1 MQYCCLG
8 LLTVQYSSTNIKIS
22 LLQFSSESSMP
33 ETKEINSPIEDA
45 VERWERETLQPTLAK
60 HPEIKKPFES
70 VSLEEVNRLYT
81 PADLKGV
88 DFSQDLSFPGEFP
101 YTRGIHPTGY
111 RGKLW
116 TMRQFA
122 GFSTPEETNSR
133 FKYLLAQGQNGL
145 SVAYDLPT
153 LMGYDADSV
162 LSEGEVGKCGVA
174 VSSLAD
180 MEVLFNEIPLEQV
193 TVSQTINAPASVL
206 LAMYLVVAEKQGA
219 DWKRISG
226 TLQNDILKEY
236 IAQKEWIYPIRPAMK
251 LVVDTFEFCT
261 EHVPRYNPVSVSGYH
276 IREAGSTAV
285 QELAF
290 TLRDGLEYVEW
301 GVRAGLELDRF
312 VPRISFFF
320 NAHND
325 FFEEVAKYRAARRIW
340 AREMRER
347 FGTTNERTLKLRF
360 HTQTAGVSLTVQ
372 QPLNNIVRVAIQ
384 ALAGVLGGTQSLHT
398 DAYDEALALP
408 TDRAALIA
416 LRTQQIIAEE
426 TGVVNT
432 VDPLGGS
439 YFVEALTEKMECGAL
454 DYFKKIDSMGG
465 MVAAIEKGFPQREIQ
480 DSAYQY
486 QKAVERGDQ
495 VIVGVNK
502 YAIEDEA
509 QIPTLVID
517 ESVRE
522 HQIERL
528 ERTRSKRDA
537 GAVTNALEKVK
548 LAARNA
554 ENTMPAT
561 IEAVR
566 AYATL
571 GEICSALRDVY
582 GIYEEPAF

>member
-1 MQYCCLG
+1 M
-8 LLTVQYSSTNIKIS
+8 S
-22 LLQFSSESSMP
+22 
-33 ETKEINSPIEDA
+33 ETKEITTPIEEE
-45 VERWERETLQPTLAK
+45 VERWQSETLEPALKK
-60 HPEIKKPFES
+60 HPEMKKRFEN
-70 VSLEEVNRLYT
+70 VSLEEVERLYT
-81 PADLKGV
+81 PADLADV
-88 DFSQDLSFPGEFP
+88 DFARDVSFPGEFP

-111 RGKLW
+111 RGKIW

-133 FKYLLAQGQNGL
+133 FRYLLEQGQTGL

-153 LMGYDADSV
+153 LMGYDADSP

-180 MEVLFNEIPLEQV
+180 MEVLFDKIPLEQV

-206 LAMYLVVAEKQGA
+206 LAMYLVVAEKQRA
-219 DWKRISG
+219 DWKKISG

-251 LVVDTFEFCT
+251 LVVDTFEFCAQ
-261 EHVPRYNPVSVSGYH
+261 HVPRYNPISVSGYH

-301 GVRAGLELDRF
+301 GLKAGLDLDVF

-340 AREMRER
+340 AREMRDR
-347 FGTTNERTLKLRF
+347 FGSTNERTLKLRF

-408 TDRAALIA
+408 TDQAALIA

-426 TGVVNT
+426 TGVSNT

-439 YFVEALTEKMECGAL
+439 YFVEALTVKMENGAL
-454 DYFKKIDSMGG
+454 DYFRKIDSMGG
-465 MVAAIEKGFPQREIQ
+465 MVAAIERGFPQREIQ
-480 DSAYQY
+480 DSAYKY

-502 YAIEDEA
+502 FQMENDS
-509 QIPTLVID
+509 QIPILAID
-517 ESVRE
+517 ESVRD
-522 HQIERL
+522 HQVERL
-528 ERTRSKRDA
+528 NQARARRDS
-537 GAVTNALEKVK
+537 GAVANALGK
-548 LAARNA
+548 LKRAADRG

-566 AYATL
+566 EYATL
-571 GEICSALRDVY
+571 GEICSALREVY
-582 GIYEEPAF
+582 GVYEEPAF

>member
-1 MQYCCLG
+1 MPTTEQDEHASPSR
-8 LLTVQYSSTNIKIS
+8 LT
-22 LLQFSSESSMP
+22 
-33 ETKEINSPIEDA
+33 
-45 VERWERETLQPTLAK
+45 ERRASFQT
-60 HPEIKKPFES
+60 
-70 VSLEEVNRLYT
+70 VSLEEVNGLYD
-81 PADLKGV
+81 PSDVSGI
-88 DFSQDLSFPGEFP
+88 DFDRDISTPGEFP
-101 YTRGIHPTGY
+101 YTRGIHATGY
-111 RGKLW
+111 RGKFW

-122 GFSTPEETNSR
+122 GFSTPEETNAR
-133 FKYLLAQGQNGL
+133 FKYLLKEGQTGL
-145 SVAYDLPT
+145 SVAYDLPA
-153 LMGYDADSV
+153 LMGYDADSP

-180 MEVLFNEIPLEQV
+180 MEALFDGIPLERV
-193 TVSQTINAPASVL
+193 TVSQTINAPASVF
-206 LAMYLVVAEKQGA
+206 LAMYLVVAEKQRA
-219 DWKRISG
+219 DWTKISG

-236 IAQKEWIYPIRPAMK
+236 IAQKEWIYPIRSAMK

-261 EHVPRYNPVSVSGYH
+261 NHVPRYNPISVSGYH
-276 IREAGSTAV
+276 IREAGATAL

-290 TLRDGLEYVEW
+290 TLRDGVEYVEW

-340 AREMRER
+340 ARVMREK
-347 FGTTNERTLKLRF
+347 FGAKDERTMKLRF
-360 HTQTAGVSLTVQ
+360 HTQTAGVSLSVQ

-439 YFVEALTEKMECGAL
+439 YFVEALTNKMEEGAL
-454 DYFKKIDSMGG
+454 NYFDRIDSMGG
-465 MVAAIEKGFPQREIQ
+465 MVEAVEKGFPQREIQ
-480 DSAYQY
+480 ESAYQY
-486 QKAVERGDQ
+486 QRALERNDQ
-495 VIVGVNK
+495 TIVGVNK
-502 YAIEDEA
+502 YVMEDEP
-509 QIPTLVID
+509 QDVPILIID
-517 ESVRE
+517 ESVRK
-522 HQIERL
+522 QQVERL
-528 ERTRSKRDA
+528 EKVRSQRDA
-537 GAVTNALEKVK
+537 GAVSRTLDALR
-548 LAARNA
+548 LAAQRGD
-554 ENTMPAT
+554 NTMPAT

-566 AYATL
+566 VYATL

-582 GIYEEPAF
+582 GVYEEPAI

>member
-1 MQYCCLG
+1 
-8 LLTVQYSSTNIKIS
+8 
-22 LLQFSSESSMP
+22 MP
-33 ETKEINSPIEDA
+33 ETKESSSPVE
-45 VERWERETLQPTLAK
+45 VEKERWENETLDPALAK
-60 HPEIKKPFES
+60 RPERKKSFQT
-70 VSLEEVNRLYT
+70 VSLKEVDRLYT
-81 PADLKGV
+81 PVDIENV
-88 DFSQDLSFPGEFP
+88 DFSRDISFPGEFP

-122 GFSTPEETNSR
+122 GFSTPEETNTR
-133 FKYLLAQGQNGL
+133 FKYLLEQGQTGL

-153 LMGYDADSV
+153 LMGYDADSP

-174 VSSLAD
+174 VSSLSD
-180 MEVLFNEIPLEQV
+180 MEVLFDGIPLEQV

-219 DWKRISG
+219 DWSKISG

-236 IAQKEWIYPIRPAMK
+236 IAQKEWIYPIKPAMK

-261 EHVPRYNPVSVSGYH
+261 NHVPRYNPISVSGYH
-276 IREAGSTAV
+276 IREAGATAA

-290 TLRDGLEYVEW
+290 TLRDGIEYVAW
-301 GVRAGLELDRF
+301 GVDAGLEVDQF
-312 VPRISFFF
+312 VPRMSFFF

-325 FFEEVAKYRAARRIW
+325 FFEEIAKYRAARRIW
-340 AREMRER
+340 SREMKNR
-347 FGTTNERTLKLRF
+347 FGSSHERTLQLRF

-439 YFVEALTEKMECGAL
+439 YYLEALTQKMEDEAL
-454 DYFKKIDSMGG
+454 DYFRKIDAMGG
-465 MVAAIEKGFPQREIQ
+465 MVAAIERGFPQREIQ

-486 QKAVERGDQ
+486 QKAVERSEQ

-502 YAIEDEA
+502 YEMTDEPA
-509 QIPTLVID
+509 QVPILVID
-517 ESVRE
+517 ESVRT
-522 HQIERL
+522 HQVERL
-528 ERTRSKRDA
+528 EQTRAKRDA
-537 GAVTNALEKVK
+537 GAVAKALDNLK
-548 LAARNA
+548 LAAERH

-561 IEAVR
+561 IDAVR

>member
-1 MQYCCLG
+1 
-8 LLTVQYSSTNIKIS
+8 
-22 LLQFSSESSMP
+22 MP
-33 ETKEINSPIEDA
+33 ETKEIISTTEA
-45 VERWERETLQPTLAK
+45 EVERWKRETLEPTLK
-60 HPEIKKPFES
+60 KNPETKKRFDS

-81 PADLKGV
+81 PADLADQ
-88 DFSQDLSFPGEFP
+88 DFPEDISFPGEFP

-122 GFSTPEETNSR
+122 GFSTPEETNAR
-133 FKYLLAQGQNGL
+133 FKYLLEQGQNGL

-153 LMGYDADSV
+153 LMGYDADSP

-180 MEVLFNEIPLEQV
+180 MEVLFDGIPLDQV

-219 DWKRISG
+219 DWKKISG

-251 LVVDTFEFCT
+251 LVIDTFQFCT

-276 IREAGSTAV
+276 IREAGATAA

-301 GVRAGLELDRF
+301 GVRAGLDPDRF

-325 FFEEVAKYRAARRIW
+325 FFEEVAKYRAARRLW
-340 AREMRER
+340 AREMRDR
-347 FGTTNERTLKLRF
+347 YGSTNERTLKLRF

-426 TGVVNT
+426 TGVANT

-439 YFVEALTEKMECGAL
+439 YFLESLTEKMEQRAR
-454 DYFKKIDSMGG
+454 DYFRKIDSMGG
-465 MVAAIEKGFPQREIQ
+465 MVGAIEKGFPQREIQ

-502 YAIEDEA
+502 YEMEEES

-517 ESVRE
+517 EAVRD
-522 HQIERL
+522 HQVERL
-528 ERTRSKRDA
+528 ELTRTRRDA
-537 GAVTNALEKVK
+537 GAVKNALEKLK
-548 LAARNA
+548 QAAQNY

-561 IEAVR
+561 IDAVR

-582 GIYEEPAF
+582 GVYEEPAF

>member
-1 MQYCCLG
+1 M
-8 LLTVQYSSTNIKIS
+8 SD
-22 LLQFSSESSMP
+22 
-33 ETKEINSPIEDA
+33 TKEITTPTEEE
-45 VERWERETLQPTLAK
+45 VERWQRETLEPVLTR
-60 HPEIKKPFES
+60 HPEMKKRFES
-70 VSLEEVNRLYT
+70 VSLEAVDRLYT
-81 PADLKGV
+81 PADTAHL
-88 DFSQDLSFPGEFP
+88 DFSADISFPGEFP

-111 RGKLW
+111 RGKVW

-122 GFSTPEETNSR
+122 GFSTPEETNFR
-133 FKYLLAQGQNGL
+133 FQYLLEQGQTGL

-153 LMGYDADSV
+153 LMGYDADSP

-180 MEVLFNEIPLEQV
+180 MEVLFDKIPLEQV

-219 DWKRISG
+219 DWKKISG

-236 IAQKEWIYPIRPAMK
+236 IAQKEWIYPIQPAMK

-261 EHVPRYNPVSVSGYH
+261 HHVPRYNPISVSGYH
-276 IREAGSTAV
+276 IREAGATAI

-301 GVRAGLELDRF
+301 GLKAGLDLDLF

-347 FGTTNERTLKLRF
+347 FGSNNERTLKLRF

-408 TDRAALIA
+408 TDQAALIA

-426 TGVVNT
+426 TGVANT

-439 YFVEALTEKMECGAL
+439 YFIEALTEKMENAAL
-454 DYFKKIDSMGG
+454 DYFRKIDSMGG

-480 DSAYQY
+480 DSAYKY
-486 QKAVERGDQ
+486 QKAVERGEQ

-502 YAIEDEA
+502 YQMETESE
-509 QIPTLVID
+509 IPTLAID
-517 ESVRE
+517 ESVRD

-528 ERTRSKRDA
+528 DQTRAQRDA
-537 GAVTNALEKVK
+537 GAVGNAIEKLK
-548 LAARNA
+548 RAAQKA

-582 GIYEEPAF
+582 GVYEEPAF

>member
-1 MQYCCLG
+1 M
-8 LLTVQYSSTNIKIS
+8 S
-22 LLQFSSESSMP
+22 
-33 ETKEINSPIEDA
+33 ETKEITAPIEA
-45 VERWERETLQPTLAK
+45 EVERWERETLEPALKK
-60 HPEIKKPFES
+60 HPEKQKRFES
-70 VSLEEVNRLYT
+70 VSLEEVDRLYT
-81 PADLKGV
+81 PADTAQL
-88 DFSQDLSFPGEFP
+88 DFSRDISFPGEFP

-111 RGKLW
+111 RGKIW

-133 FKYLLAQGQNGL
+133 FRYLLEQGQNGL
-145 SVAYDLPT
+145 SVTYDLPT
-153 LMGYDADSV
+153 LMGYDADSP

-180 MEVLFNEIPLEQV
+180 MEVLFNEIPLEHV

-261 EHVPRYNPVSVSGYH
+261 KHVPRYNPVSVIGYH
-276 IREAGSTAV
+276 IREAGATAI

-290 TLRDGLEYVEW
+290 TLRDGIEYVEW
-301 GVRAGLELDRF
+301 GVRAGMELDRF

-325 FFEEVAKYRAARRIW
+325 FFEEIAKYRAARRIW
-340 AREMRER
+340 ARAMRDR
-347 FGTTNERTLKLRF
+347 FGAQTERTMQMRF

-384 ALAGVLGGTQSLHT
+384 ALAGVLGGTNSLHT
-398 DAYDEALALP
+398 DAFDEALALP

-426 TGVVNT
+426 TGVANT

-439 YFVEALTEKMECGAL
+439 YFVEALTKKLEDGAL
-454 DYFKKIDSMGG
+454 DYFERIDSMGG
-465 MVAAIEKGFPQREIQ
+465 MVEAVEKGFPQREIQ
-480 DSAYQY
+480 ESAYQY
-486 QKAVERGDQ
+486 QKALERGDQ
-495 VIVGVNK
+495 TIVGVNK
-502 YAIEDEA
+502 YEMKGQGQEV
-509 QIPTLVID
+509 PTMVIN

-522 HQIERL
+522 RQLERL
-528 ERTRSKRDA
+528 EQTRTRRDK
-537 GAVTNALEKVK
+537 GAVDKALDS
-548 LAARNA
+548 LRRAAQKGN
-554 ENTMPAT
+554 NTMPST

-582 GIYEEPAF
+582 GIYEEPAI

>member
-1 MQYCCLG
+1 
-8 LLTVQYSSTNIKIS
+8 
-22 LLQFSSESSMP
+22 MP
-33 ETKEINSPIEDA
+33 ETKESSSPVE
-45 VERWERETLQPTLAK
+45 VENERWEKETLDPALEK
-60 HPEIKKPFES
+60 RPERKKSFQT
-70 VSLEEVNRLYT
+70 VSLKEVDRLYT
-81 PADLKGV
+81 PADIENV
-88 DFSQDLSFPGEFP
+88 DFSSDISFPGEFP

-122 GFSTPEETNSR
+122 GFSTPEETNAR
-133 FKYLLAQGQNGL
+133 FKYLLEQGQTGL

-153 LMGYDADSV
+153 LMGYDADSP

-180 MEVLFNEIPLEQV
+180 MEVLFDGIPLERV

-219 DWKRISG
+219 NWAKISG

-236 IAQKEWIYPIRPAMK
+236 IAQKEWIYPIKPAMK

-261 EHVPRYNPVSVSGYH
+261 NHVPRYNPISVSGYH
-276 IREAGSTAV
+276 IREAGATAA

-290 TLRDGLEYVEW
+290 TLRDGIEYVAW
-301 GVRAGLELDRF
+301 GVDAGLEVDRF

-325 FFEEVAKYRAARRIW
+325 FFEEIAKYRAARRIW
-340 AREMRER
+340 AREMKDR
-347 FGTTNERTLKLRF
+347 FGSSHERTLQLRF

-439 YFVEALTEKMECGAL
+439 YYLEALTQKMEDEAL
-454 DYFKKIDSMGG
+454 DYFHKIDAMGG
-465 MVAAIEKGFPQREIQ
+465 MVAAIERGFPQREIQ

-486 QKAVERGDQ
+486 QKAVERGEQ

-502 YAIEDEA
+502 YGMTDEPSGVP
-509 QIPTLVID
+509 ILVID
-517 ESVRE
+517 ESVRT
-522 HQIERL
+522 HQVERL
-528 ERTRSKRDA
+528 EQTRAKRDD
-537 GAVTNALEKVK
+537 GAVAKALDNLK
-548 LAARNA
+548 LAAQRH

-566 AYATL
+566 EYATL

>member
-1 MQYCCLG
+1 
-8 LLTVQYSSTNIKIS
+8 
-22 LLQFSSESSMP
+22 MP
-33 ETKEINSPIEDA
+33 ETKETTSPAEAEVD
-45 VERWERETLQPTLAK
+45 RWERETLEPTLK
-60 HPEIKKPFES
+60 KNPETKKRFES

-81 PADLKGV
+81 PVDIADQ
-88 DFSQDLSFPGEFP
+88 DFSRDISFPGEFP

-122 GFSTPEETNSR
+122 GFSTPEETNAR
-133 FKYLLAQGQNGL
+133 FKYLLAQGQTGL

-153 LMGYDADSV
+153 LMGYDADSP

-180 MEVLFNEIPLEQV
+180 MEVLFDGIPLEHV

-219 DWKRISG
+219 RWENISG

-261 EHVPRYNPVSVSGYH
+261 RHVPKYNPISVSGYH
-276 IREAGSTAV
+276 IREAGATAL

-290 TLRDGLEYVEW
+290 TLRDGIEYVEW
-301 GVRAGLELDRF
+301 GVEAGLDVDRF
-312 VPRISFFF
+312 VPRMSFFF

-325 FFEEVAKYRAARRIW
+325 FFEEIAKYRAARRIW
-340 AREMRER
+340 AREMKER
-347 FGTTNERTLKLRF
+347 FGSDHERTLQMRF

-439 YFVEALTEKMECGAL
+439 WYLESLTEKMVEGCL
-454 DYFKKIDSMGG
+454 DYFDKIDGFGG
-465 MVAAIEKGFPQREIQ
+465 MVEAVEAGFPQREIQ
-480 DSAYQY
+480 ESAYQY
-486 QKAVERGDQ
+486 QKAVERKEQ
-495 VIVGVNK
+495 IIVGVNK
-502 YAIEDEA
+502 YAMEEQDGKID
-509 QIPTLVID
+509 TLVID
-517 ESVRE
+517 EAVRE
-522 HQIERL
+522 HQVERL
-528 ERTRSKRDA
+528 ERARARRDN
-537 GAVTNALEKVK
+537 GAVENSLER
-548 LAARNA
+548 LRRAA
-554 ENTMPAT
+554 
-561 IEAVR
+561 
-566 AYATL
+566 
-571 GEICSALRDVY
+571 G
-582 GIYEEPAF
+582 

>member
-1 MQYCCLG
+1 MQEL
-8 LLTVQYSSTNIKIS
+8 
-22 LLQFSSESSMP
+22 
-33 ETKEINSPIEDA
+33 KEAPSQDQLKRN
-45 VERWERETLQPTLAK
+45 RWEETTLEESLTR
-60 HPEIKKPFES
+60 HPERTSKFQT
-70 VSLEEVNRLYT
+70 VSLANIARLYDPT
-81 PADLKGV
+81 DVADV
-88 DFSQDLSFPGEFP
+88 NFDRDINFPGEFP
-101 YTRGIHPTGY
+101 YTRGIHSTGY

-122 GFSTPEETNSR
+122 GFGTPEETNTR
-133 FKYLLAQGQNGL
+133 FKYLLDEGQTGL

-153 LMGYDADSV
+153 LMGYDADSS

-180 MEVLFNEIPLEQV
+180 MEVLFAGIPLEKV

-206 LAMYLVVAEKQGA
+206 LAMYLVVAEKQGV
-219 DWKRISG
+219 DWKKISG

-251 LVVDTFEFCT
+251 LVADTFEFCT
-261 EHVPRYNPVSVSGYH
+261 EHVPRYNPVSVSGHH
-276 IREAGSTAV
+276 IREAGATAI

-347 FGTTNERTLKLRF
+347 FGSTNERTLQMRF

-372 QPLNNIVRVAIQ
+372 QPLNNIIRVAIQ

-398 DAYDEALALP
+398 DAYDEAPALP

-426 TGVVNT
+426 TGVANT
-432 VDPLGGS
+432 ADPLGGS
-439 YFVEALTEKMECGAL
+439 YFVEALTTEMEQGAL
-454 DYFKKIDSMGG
+454 DYFDRIDTMGG
-465 MVAAIEKGFPQREIQ
+465 MVEAVEKGFPQREVQ
-480 DSAYQY
+480 ESAYQY
-486 QKAVERGDQ
+486 QKALERGEQ
-495 VIVGVNK
+495 TIVGVNK
-502 YAIEDEA
+502 YAMADEL
-509 QIPTLVID
+509 QEVPILVID
-517 ESVRE
+517 EHVRN
-522 HQIERL
+522 HQVERL
-528 ERTRSKRDA
+528 ERTRAQRDNS
-537 GAVTNALEKVK
+537 AVERTLDAVRK
-548 LAARNA
+548 AAQRGD
-554 ENTMPAT
+554 NTMPAT
-561 IEAVR
+561 IDAVR
-566 AYATL
+566 EYATL
-571 GEICSALRDVY
+571 GEICSALRDIY
-582 GIYEEPAF
+582 GIYEEPAI

>member
-1 MQYCCLG
+1 
-8 LLTVQYSSTNIKIS
+8 
-22 LLQFSSESSMP
+22 MP
-33 ETKEINSPIEDA
+33 ETKEIASPEQAA
-45 VERWERETLQPTLAK
+45 VERWEQETLAPVLNK
-60 HPEIKKPFES
+60 RPEKKKSFET

-81 PADLKGV
+81 PADV
-88 DFSQDLSFPGEFP
+88 AEIDFERDISFPGEFP

-122 GFSTPEETNSR
+122 GFGTPEETNAR
-133 FKYLLAQGQNGL
+133 FKYLTTQGQTGL

-153 LMGYDADSV
+153 LMGYDADSL

-180 MEVLFNEIPLEQV
+180 MEVLFDGIPLEGV

-219 DWKRISG
+219 DWKKISG

-251 LVVDTFEFCT
+251 LVTDTFEFCT
-261 EHVPRYNPVSVSGYH
+261 RHVPRYNPISVSGYH
-276 IREAGSTAV
+276 IREAGATAL

-290 TLRDGLEYVEW
+290 TLRDGIEYVEW
-301 GVRAGLELDRF
+301 GVRAGLDVDEF

-325 FFEEVAKYRAARRIW
+325 FFEEIAKYRAARRIW
-340 AREMRER
+340 SRVMREQ
-347 FGTTNERTLKLRF
+347 FHAKNERTLQLRF

-384 ALAGVLGGTQSLHT
+384 ALAGVMGGTNSLHT

-426 TGVVNT
+426 TGVANT
-432 VDPLGGS
+432 IDPLGGS
-439 YFVEALTEKMECGAL
+439 YFVEALTKKMEDGAL
-454 DYFKKIDSMGG
+454 DYFSKIDAMGG
-465 MVAAIEKGFPQREIQ
+465 MVEAVEKGFPQREIQ
-480 DSAYQY
+480 ESAYQY
-486 QKAVERGDQ
+486 QKAVERKEQ
-495 VIVGVNK
+495 TIVGVNK
-502 YAIEDEA
+502 YQMENEDNE
-509 QIPTLVID
+509 IHTLVID
-517 ESVRE
+517 EGVRD
-522 HQIERL
+522 HQVERL
-528 ERTRSKRDA
+528 QQTRDRRDA
-537 GAVTNALEKVK
+537 GAVANALEKVRQ
-548 LAARNA
+548 AAHSN

-571 GEICSALRDVY
+571 GEICDALRDVY
-582 GIYEEPAF
+582 GLYEEPAF

>member
-1 MQYCCLG
+1 
-8 LLTVQYSSTNIKIS
+8 
-22 LLQFSSESSMP
+22 
-33 ETKEINSPIEDA
+33 
-45 VERWERETLQPTLAK
+45 
-60 HPEIKKPFES
+60 
-70 VSLEEVNRLYT
+70 
-81 PADLKGV
+81 
-88 DFSQDLSFPGEFP
+88 
-101 YTRGIHPTGY
+101 
-111 RGKLW
+111 
-116 TMRQFA
+116 
-122 GFSTPEETNSR
+122 
-133 FKYLLAQGQNGL
+133 
-145 SVAYDLPT
+145 
-153 LMGYDADSV
+153 MGYDADSV

-180 MEVLFNEIPLEQV
+180 MEVLFDGIPLEQV

-219 DWKRISG
+219 DWRKISG

-261 EHVPRYNPVSVSGYH
+261 RNVPKYNPISVSGYH
-276 IREAGSTAV
+276 IREAGATAL

-290 TLRDGLEYVEW
+290 TLRDGIEYVQW
-301 GVRAGLELDRF
+301 GVDAGLDVDEF

-325 FFEEVAKYRAARRIW
+325 FFEEIAKYRAARRIW
-340 AREMRER
+340 SRAMVER
-347 FGTTNERTLKLRF
+347 FNAKNPRTWQLRF

-439 YFVEALTEKMECGAL
+439 YFLESLTKKMEDGAL
-454 DYFKKIDSMGG
+454 DYFAKIDAMGG
-465 MVAAIEKGFPQREIQ
+465 MVESIEKGFPQREIQ
-480 DSAYQY
+480 ESAYQY
-486 QKAVERGDQ
+486 QKAVERGEQ
-495 VIVGVNK
+495 TIVGVNK
-502 YAIEDEA
+502 YAMDDE
-509 QIPTLVID
+509 QGKIDILVID
-517 ESVRE
+517 EGVRA

-528 ERTRSKRDA
+528 EQTRTRRDA
-537 GAVTNALEKVK
+537 GAVANSLDK
-548 LAARNA
+548 LRRAARDA
-554 ENTMPAT
+554 DNTMPAT

-582 GIYEEPAF
+582 GVYEEPAF

>member
-1 MQYCCLG
+1 M
-8 LLTVQYSSTNIKIS
+8 SD
-22 LLQFSSESSMP
+22 
-33 ETKEINSPIEDA
+33 TKEITTPIEEE
-45 VERWERETLQPTLAK
+45 VERWQRETLEPVLKQ
-60 HPEIKKPFES
+60 HPEMKKRFES
-70 VSLEEVNRLYT
+70 VSLEAVDRLYT
-81 PADLKGV
+81 PADTADV
-88 DFSQDLSFPGEFP
+88 DFSRDISFPGEFP

-111 RGKLW
+111 RGKIW

-133 FKYLLAQGQNGL
+133 FQYLLAQGQTGL

-153 LMGYDADSV
+153 LMGYDADSL

-180 MEVLFNEIPLEQV
+180 MEVLFDKIPLEKV

-219 DWKRISG
+219 DWKKISG

-236 IAQKEWIYPIRPAMK
+236 IAQKEWIYPIQPAMK
-251 LVVDTFEFCT
+251 LVIDTFEFCT
-261 EHVPRYNPVSVSGYH
+261 QQVPRYNPISVSGYH
-276 IREAGSTAV
+276 IREAGATAI

-301 GVRAGLELDRF
+301 GLKAGLDLDLF

-340 AREMRER
+340 AREMRDR
-347 FGTTNERTLKLRF
+347 FGSTNERTLKLRF

-384 ALAGVLGGTQSLHT
+384 ALAGVFGGTQSLHT

-408 TDRAALIA
+408 TDQAALIA

-426 TGVVNT
+426 TGVANT

-439 YFVEALTEKMECGAL
+439 YFVEALTEKMESAAL
-454 DYFKKIDSMGG
+454 DYFRKIDSMGG

-480 DSAYQY
+480 DSAYKY
-486 QKAVERGDQ
+486 QKAVERGEQ

-502 YAIEDEA
+502 YQMENDSE
-509 QIPTLVID
+509 IPTLAID
-517 ESVRE
+517 ESVRD

-528 ERTRSKRDA
+528 DRTRAQRDA
-537 GAVTNALEKVK
+537 GAVSNALEKLK
-548 LAARNA
+548 RAAQHA

-566 AYATL
+566 AYASL

-582 GIYEEPAF
+582 GVYEEPAF